1 MRQKYTNTTHM
12 DILLIGYGKMGKT
25 IQRLAEEM
33 GHHISGVIDTDNP
46 MDLATYAKS
55 SQVAIEFTR
64 PESAYHNLK
73 SCLDLGL
80 PVVSGTTGWL
90 DHYTDICELSR
101 MKETGFFYASNYSIG
116 VNIFF
121 AINKK
126 LAALM
131 GQYQEY
137 SAQVDETH
145 HIHKLDK
152 PSGTAI
158 TTAEGLIEN
167 IPNIKDWVLEKDED
181 QMVKIVS
188 HREGEV
194 YGKHTVH
201 YNSPID
207 EIILTH
213 NAHTRDGFAVGAI
226 KAAEWIID
234 KKGPHVMNDMLG
246 L

>member
-1 MRQKYTNTTHM
+1 MN
-12 DILLIGYGKMGKT
+12 ILLIGYGKMGKT
-25 IQRLAEEM
+25 IQRLAEGM
-33 GHHISGVIDTDNP
+33 GHKITGVIDINNP
-46 MDLATYAKS
+46 DDLAKHAKS
-55 SQVAIEFTR
+55 SHVAIEFTR
-64 PESAYHNLK
+64 PESAYDNIK
-73 SCLDLGL
+73 SCLELGL

-90 DHYTDICELSR
+90 DQYDQICKLS
-101 MKETGFFYASNYSIG
+101 KQQETGFFYASNYSIG

-121 AINKK
+121 AINRK

-131 GQYQEY
+131 APYQDY
-137 SAQVDETH
+137 DVQVDETH

-158 TTAEGLIEN
+158 TAAEGLIDN
-167 IPNIKDWVLEKDED
+167 IPTIKDWVLEKDED
-181 QMVKIVS
+181 QKVKIVS

-194 YGKHTVH
+194 YGKHTIH

-226 KAAEWIID
+226 KAAEWIMD

>member
-1 MRQKYTNTTHM
+1 
-12 DILLIGYGKMGKT
+12 
-25 IQRLAEEM
+25 
-33 GHHISGVIDTDNP
+33 
-46 MDLATYAKS
+46 
-55 SQVAIEFTR
+55 
-64 PESAYHNLK
+64 
-73 SCLDLGL
+73 
-80 PVVSGTTGWL
+80 
-90 DHYTDICELSR
+90 